1 MTTNE
6 IKYRRAE
13 LAKKASRL
21 LNPDQD
27 EYKKLSQEEQGE
39 LQEILLEMIGL
50 DIKITSSDP
59 NINTQAPRIRK
70 KKKTKEKNKQLILT
84 F

>member
-21 LNPDQD
+21 LNPDRD
-27 EYKKLSQEEQGE
+27 EYKKLTQEKQGE

-50 DIKITSSDP
+50 DTKISSPDP
-59 NINTQAPRIRK
+59 NINNQAPRIRRK
-70 KKKTKEKNKQLILT
+70 KKHSNQQLILT